1 VSIRGPRVAALVGL
15 ALVAA
20 LAAENL
26 PRTGPDPSASTQP
39 APSATPAGREDVA
52 LVPAYSLPRPD
63 RIHDMAERPLFVAGR
78 RPPEPLPGPKKA
90 TQPRPMHA
98 KQPEFVLS
106 AIVREGNRWIAVI
119 GSRDRGAPPAAE
131 VEVGGVVAGWRV
143 ERITAEDVVLQRGKR
158 RATVSLRSYPDP
170 VPGSRKTAVSKT
182 GKRGRPG
189 G

>member
-1 VSIRGPRVAALVGL
+1 MSIRGPRVAALVGL

-78 RPPEPLPGPKKA
+78 RPPEPAPEPKKA
-90 TQPRPMHA
+90 AQPKPKPA
-98 KQPEFVLS
+98 KRPEFVLS
-106 AIVREGNRWIAVI
+106 AIVREGNRWIAVV
-119 GSRDRGAPPAAE
+119 GSLDRGAPPPAE
-131 VEVGGVVAGWRV
+131 VEVGGVVAGWKV
-143 ERITAEDVVLQRGKR
+143 ERITAADVVLRRGKQ
-158 RATVSLRSYPDP
+158 RATVSLRHYPDP
-170 VPGSRKTAVSKT
+170 VPASENAAISKSRKKAR
-182 GKRGRPG
+182 RGG
-189 G
+189 